1 VILIEGRRRWV
12 IEFGNITVIKM
23 QNDASVQL
31 VNIKAD
37 CVTDSKVFSCV
48 PEFTVQIQINST

>member
-1 VILIEGRRRWV
+1 V